1 MIGKAACFVLMVNSV
16 VWAGLG
22 VLCLALL
29 IFTPPIGMLR
39 ITWFFASGICG
50 IAQFGMRWPLR
61 SRMALAAPL
70 NLSIIGMLALD
81 MPDLMRPFG
90 MFLFMLVSMS
100 FVFVAPLLLQL
111 GILLRMGWA
120 LRMTQSCV

>member
-1 MIGKAACFVLMVNSV
+1 
-16 VWAGLG
+16 
-22 VLCLALL
+22 
-29 IFTPPIGMLR
+29 
-39 ITWFFASGICG
+39 
-50 IAQFGMRWPLR
+50 
-61 SRMALAAPL
+61 
-70 NLSIIGMLALD
+70 MLALD